1 MNNHILPIRLV
12 EIKKIEIEK
21 IPLSAGRLENVG
33 GNIDLSDFFGG
44 QPDVS
49 QNGNTKLFY
58 LHEFILR
65 YRRMYI
71 L

>member
-12 EIKKIEIEK
+12 EIKKI
-21 IPLSAGRLENVG
+21 PLSAGRLENVG
-33 GNIDLSDFFGG
+33 GDIDLSDSFGG

-49 QNGNTKLFY
+49 QNGNKKHFY